1 MDSTPHSISRL
12 WRWIYAVK
20 YVVFIKEKNTE
31 EMLMIIIIEEKYK
44 SKVDVNNEKNQATSP
59 YVRIQ
64 SWRCNLSLN
73 FSAVVLCTV
82 QILSRPKRGRKI
94 QFLINEEKS
103 KKGAAGTCD
112 RVAYVYPKCQS

>member
-64 SWRCNLSLN
+64 SWR
-73 FSAVVLCTV
+73 
-82 QILSRPKRGRKI
+82 
-94 QFLINEEKS
+94 
-103 KKGAAGTCD
+103 
-112 RVAYVYPKCQS
+112 